1 VPLPV
6 VSRCSKNCLLDDL
19 VGPLLKMQWNIQTEG
34 FCSLEVGHEFNFRWE
49 LDWHPRAK
57 KGIEASVGMPLPFPL
72 FHSPASRSAHHP
84 TRCMA
89 FGVWTWQHTTLRHTE
104 SVGEVID
111 ASCPQTNEVPA

>member
-1 VPLPV
+1 MSAVPPIAPELVLATVRRLVPLPV

-19 VGPLLKMQWNIQTEG
+19 VGPLLKMQWNIQTES
-34 FCSLEVGHEFNFRWE
+34 FCSLEVGQ
-49 LDWHPRAK
+49 
-57 KGIEASVGMPLPFPL
+57 
-72 FHSPASRSAHHP
+72 RSAHHP